1 MMMGVERWRAGVV
14 NRLWR
19 RWSGI
24 GGVVPL
30 LLLLAMASS
39 DAEPLPAEVEF
50 CLGCHSDRTLELTLK
65 SGERRSLFVDGEQF
79 SRSIHGGMLQCTD
92 CHSDIATYP
101 HPERTFANLREFTLA
116 YYESCKG
123 CHFENYTKTLDS
135 VHYASLAKGEVRAPL
150 CVDCH
155 GAHEVAKPDVPR
167 SRISKTCARCH
178 EGVYQ
183 QYAQSVHGKAL
194 VQEENVDVP
203 VCTDCHRSHDIRD
216 PRTAAFHLKTPELCA
231 KCHTDETRMKK
242 YGLSTNVLQTYL
254 KDFHGM
260 TASFYREEQIT
271 PAAVTA
277 VCTDCHGVHDI
288 LPVKDPRSAVM
299 KANLVKVCQ
308 KCHPG
313 ATENFPGAWLSHY
326 EPSPEKAPLVYYV
339 KIFYQIFIPFVIM
352 GLVLQVLLHVWRVVV
367 NR

>member
-1 MMMGVERWRAGVV
+1 MMDEE
-14 NRLWR
+14 WR
-19 RWSGI
+19 RASARNPLSIRWIKRGA
-24 GGVVPL
+24 VLPVL
-30 LLLLAMASS
+30 LLSAVALVEAGS
-39 DAEPLPAEVEF
+39 LPPEVEF
-50 CLGCHSDRTLELTLK
+50 CLGCHNDSALELTLK
-65 SGERRSLFVDGEQF
+65 SGERRSLFVDADQF
-79 SRSIHGGMLQCTD
+79 ARSIHGELLQCTD
-92 CHSDIATYP
+92 CHSDIETYP

-123 CHFENYTKTLDS
+123 CHFDNYTKTLDS
-135 VHYASLAKGEVRAPL
+135 VHYTVLAKGELRAPL

-155 GAHEVAKPDVPR
+155 GAHDVASPNVPR

-178 EGVYQ
+178 GEIFGE
-183 QYAQSVHGKAL
+183 YAQSVHGKAL

-203 VCTDCHRSHDIRD
+203 VCTDCHRSHDIKD
-216 PRTAAFHLKTPELCA
+216 PRTASFHLKTPELCA
-231 KCHTDETRMKK
+231 SCHTDESRMKK
-242 YGLSTNVLQTYL
+242 YALSTNVLQTYL

-271 PAAVTA
+271 PAAFTA

-288 LPVKDPRSAVM
+288 LSVKDPRSVVM
-299 KANLVKVCQ
+299 KVNLLKVCR
-308 KCHPG
+308 KCHPD

-339 KIFYQIFIPFVIM
+339 KLFYQIFIPFIVV